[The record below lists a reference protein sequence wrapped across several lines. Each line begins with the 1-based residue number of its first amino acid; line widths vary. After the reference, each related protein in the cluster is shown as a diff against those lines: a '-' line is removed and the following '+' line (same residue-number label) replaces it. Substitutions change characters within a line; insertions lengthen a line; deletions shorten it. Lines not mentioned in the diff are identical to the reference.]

1 MKKMSKSY
9 MINLIA
15 FLLSFS
21 HSKAHTYE
29 NIWTYL
35 SDENNIIMKNDELKK
50 DSGACRVSDTLIAA
64 IKSGRRKVN
73 TPLTGGEKSKLSL
86 NLDMKCFI
94 KTEWIDINT
103 QYYREIQYS
112 MAAMPM
118 YRINKFE
125 FGIPFRFEAIA
136 AKLVPFQSKT
146 YITLKS
152 FGLSVNYHYGK
163 QARVTY
169 QVIARCYKN
178 YYRYAPTEEKDGAY
192 SGLFGW
198 GIVYKSRF
206 GFVSPIVH
214 LNAVTKNRIIN
225 SASDIL
231 ITSGFLINYGIY
243 LK

>member
-1 MKKMSKSY
+1 MKKTSKSY

-15 FLLSFS
+15 FLLSLNHANA
-21 HSKAHTYE
+21 HSLEKLRTYYIDDSNTFMKKAV
-29 NIWTYL
+29 
-35 SDENNIIMKNDELKK
+35 LKK
-50 DSGACRVSDTLIAA
+50 DSGTCRFSDTLSAA
-64 IKSGRRKVN
+64 IKSGIRKEN
-73 TPLTGGEKSKLSL
+73 TPLTGGEKSKLAL

-94 KTEWIDINT
+94 KTEWIDINN
-103 QYYREIQYS
+103 QYYSEIEYS
-112 MAAMPM
+112 LAAMPM
-118 YRINKFE
+118 YRINNFE

-169 QVIARCYKN
+169 QVIARFYKN
-178 YYRYAPTEEKDGAY
+178 YYQYASTKEKDGAF
-192 SGLFGW
+192 SGLLGW
-198 GIVYKSRF
+198 GIVYKSRC
-206 GFVSPIVH
+206 GYVSPIVH
-214 LNAVTKNRIIN
+214 LNAVTKNKIIN
-225 SASDIL
+225 TASDLL